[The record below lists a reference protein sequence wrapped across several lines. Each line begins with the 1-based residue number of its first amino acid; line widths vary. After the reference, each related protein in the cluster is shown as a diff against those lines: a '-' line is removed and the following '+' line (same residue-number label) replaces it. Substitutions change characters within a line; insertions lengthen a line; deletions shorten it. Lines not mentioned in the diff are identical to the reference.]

1 MIYLSLFY
9 EFFKTGLFAIGGGMA
24 TVPFLYNLADK
35 TGWFTASELTDM
47 IAVSESTP
55 GSIGINMACYVG
67 FTSAGILGSLV
78 AALGLVAPSLIIIL
92 IIAGF
97 LEKFRTNKYVDACF
111 YGIRPAST
119 GLIAASAALIL
130 GETVLNL
137 GLIKQKSGLGE
148 IAASISE
155 IADFKLIALAALVFA
170 LTKIKPL
177 KKLHPIVFIA
187 FSAIIGIVF
196 KLGGA

>member
-24 TVPFLYNLADK
+24 TVPFLYALAEK
-35 TGWFTASELTDM
+35 TGWFTSAELTNM

-67 FTSAGILGSLV
+67 YTSGGIPGSIV
-78 AALGLVAPSLIIIL
+78 AAAGLVAPSVIIIL
-92 IIAGF
+92 IIAAF
-97 LEKFRTNKYVDACF
+97 LEKFRMNKYVDSCF

-130 GETVLNL
+130 SETVLNL
-137 GLIKQKSGLGE
+137 ELIGE
-148 IAASISE
+148 KAAITD
-155 IADFKLIALAALVFA
+155 IIDLKLIILAALVFV
-170 LTKIKPL
+170 LTKLKPL
-177 KKLHPIVFIA
+177 KKLHPLVFIA
-187 FSAIIGIVF
+187 FSALMGVVF